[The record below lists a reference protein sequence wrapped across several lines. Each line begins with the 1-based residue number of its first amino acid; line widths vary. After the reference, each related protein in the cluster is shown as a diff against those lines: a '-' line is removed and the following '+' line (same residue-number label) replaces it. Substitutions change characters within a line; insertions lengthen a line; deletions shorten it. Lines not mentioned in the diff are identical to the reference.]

1 MGSSRSRVFNATDT
15 VIIGAQVSSFTYTVK
30 QIMVSIVS
38 PSNNI
43 LINKAPMTP
52 GAQNP
57 NYNYHY
63 TYPVT
68 NASPGLYWYYINAI
82 WSNGKNL
89 TYALTFDILRV
100 TTSASGPS
108 TVTRGASYSLTF
120 AISVAGNEAHHIFLY
135 ADLPNGQ
142 TATSATL
149 AGSAYGFSS
158 APSPTAGYTRYSVP
172 VSYLG
177 ANLSTQVTLKISV
190 SASAVAGQST
200 VYYHST
206 WTTWQGF
213 AYSETPKALQE
224 TVQ

>member
-1 MGSSRSRVFNATDT
+1 
-15 VIIGAQVSSFTYTVK
+15 
-30 QIMVSIVS
+30 
-38 PSNNI
+38 
-43 LINKAPMTP
+43 MTP

-57 NYNYHY
+57 NYNYQY

-68 NASPGLYWYYINAI
+68 DASPGPYWYYITAI

-120 AISVAGNEAHHIFLY
+120 TISVAGNEAHNIFLY

-172 VSYLG
+172 VSYLA
-177 ANLSTQVTLKISV
+177 ANLPIGEGGSTNVSTQVTLKISV